1 MDWWMIFLLCLLPVA
16 AFLYAAVGHGG
27 ASSYLMILTLMGF
40 LPEYIRPSALLLN
53 IFVSLISYL
62 NFRKRESLQ
71 KDLFFSL
78 IIFSIPAAYIGGTI
92 LLDTM
97 IYRKLLGVILLFP
110 ALKFLS
116 FFPEST
122 KPVIERKVWMAPVL
136 GILIGLLSG
145 LVGIGGG
152 VLLTPIILMLGWA
165 NVKQTAVMSSLFI
178 FLNSIAGFVGAGSLD
193 FNLPNQFWILIP
205 LTIFGGLLGGYFG
218 AKKFSH
224 SALRY
229 LLCAVLIFA
238 SVKLLIN

>member
-1 MDWWMIFLLCLLPVA
+1 M
-16 AFLYAAVGHGG
+16 
-27 ASSYLMILTLMGF
+27 
-40 LPEYIRPSALLLN
+40 
-53 IFVSLISYL
+53 
-62 NFRKRESLQ
+62 Q

-92 LLDTM
+92 LLDTG

-110 ALKFLS
+110 ALRFLY
-116 FFPEST
+116 FFPESK

-165 NVKQTAVMSSLFI
+165 NVKQTAVISSLFI

-193 FNLPNQFWILIP
+193 FDLPNQFWVLIP
-205 LTIFGGLLGGYFG
+205 LTILGGLLGGYFG
-218 AKKFSH
+218 ARKFSN